1 MPANKKPR
9 KPHNQTYQKGS
20 LPLTIRFDRQA
31 ERDLQIFPQ
40 AALTKYTAGQAV
52 ESDWHCL
59 VQRLNCGQVMAHW
72 YFNES
77 IRATCREALDAMV
90 SVRARYIKRKTWGM
104 TGDELR
110 IVGFAL
116 TLTDDMQKKSTRR
129 ELSRVVNHVFAK
141 AGVLK
146 TGEMLNG

>member
-9 KPHNQTYQKGS
+9 KPHNKTYQKGS
-20 LPLTIRFDRQA
+20 LPLTIRFDEKA
-31 ERDLQIFPQ
+31 ERDLQILPQ
-40 AALTKYTAGQAV
+40 ASLTKYTAGEA
-52 ESDWHCL
+52 EETDWHCL

-72 YFNES
+72 YYNEG

-90 SVRARYIKRKTWGM
+90 AVRERYIKRKTWGM

-116 TLTDDMQKKSTRR
+116 TLTDDMQKTSTRR
-129 ELSRVVNHVFAK
+129 ELSKVVNHVFAK